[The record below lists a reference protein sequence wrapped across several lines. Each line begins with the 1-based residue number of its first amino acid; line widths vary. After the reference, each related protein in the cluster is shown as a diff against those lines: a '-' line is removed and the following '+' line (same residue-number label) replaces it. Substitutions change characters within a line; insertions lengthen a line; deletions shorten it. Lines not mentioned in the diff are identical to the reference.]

1 MDRNTMR
8 NGVDDAVSRARETAS
23 GVLSGAR
30 SRLDGR
36 ARQAA
41 DRAEA
46 AYDTTL
52 KSIEDAARE
61 RPLPAL
67 ALALGLGFVVGLLA
81 LRR

>member
-1 MDRNTMR
+1 MDRNTMQ
-8 NGVDDAVSRARETAS
+8 NGVDEAVSRARETAN
-23 GVLSGAR
+23 GVLNGAR
-30 SRLDGR
+30 SRLDGG

-46 AYDTTL
+46 AYEASL
-52 KSIEDAARE
+52 RSIEDAARD

-67 ALALGLGFVVGLLA
+67 ALALGLGFIVGLLA